1 MNAQRKGLP
10 PKDLGGV
17 FGTGRTSGLVGSLAP
32 VTPSVDADAL
42 AEELAAEQV
51 RDEEQTR
58 TSEPASRSE
67 ADPVAAAD
75 ASGAP
80 RKATTSRPR
89 RPRPAKKDADASA
102 PEREPKHNYPVYV
115 PSVLR
120 AEFNE
125 RRAELGT
132 ENTLLYFDAIDALI
146 DHDDSDPYARLR
158 GLVSESLVGPAPKSL
173 FDRAP
178 ARKRAPQENLGAPTQ
193 LVLRVTQH
201 NQTVLDSLV
210 TETGAK
216 DRSHLATVVLSAYL
230 NQQGEK
236 KR

>member
-17 FGTGRTSGLVGSLAP
+17 FGTGRTSGLVGSLSP
-32 VTPSVDADAL
+32 VTPSVGADAL

-51 RDEEQTR
+51 QDEEQTR
-58 TSEPASRSE
+58 TPEPAPRSE
-67 ADPVAAAD
+67 ADPADAAD
-75 ASGAP
+75 DSGAK
-80 RKATTSRPR
+80 KATTPRPR
-89 RPRPAKKDADASA
+89 RTRSAKKGADASA

-125 RRAELGT
+125 RRGELGT

-146 DHDDSDPYARLR
+146 DHDSADPYARLR
-158 GLVSESLVGPAPKSL
+158 GLVGESLVGPAPKSL